1 MINLMMVLPEYFRPV
16 MEFQKI
22 MEVHGAA
29 LDKAEQQI
37 NQVRDN
43 CFIQT
48 ADEETIA
55 YYEDLLGIMYKQGE
69 SLNYRR
75 ERVLQKLS
83 AIVPFSVEFLKTR
96 LYELYGEDYEL
107 EIDSI
112 RCTISISVNTGKDG
126 ALDLLYSLLWDV
138 LPAHLEIIASQ
149 KVGNAINKPIYNAV
163 NVSKICM
170 QLI

>member
-1 MINLMMVLPEYFRPV
+1 MINLMAVLPEYFRPV
-16 MEFQKI
+16 MEFQQI
-22 MEVHGAA
+22 MGVHGAA

-48 ADEETIA
+48 ADEGTIA
-55 YYEDLLGIMYKQGE
+55 YYEDLLGVMHKQGE
-69 SLNYRR
+69 SLAYRR

-138 LPAHLEIIASQ
+138 LPAHLKVIVSQ
-149 KVGNAINKPIYNAV
+149 QVTNEINKPVYNAA
-163 NVSKICM
+163 NISKICI
-170 QLI
+170 QRI

>member
-43 CFIQT
+43 CSIQT

-149 KVGNAINKPIYNAV
+149 KVENAINKPIYNAV